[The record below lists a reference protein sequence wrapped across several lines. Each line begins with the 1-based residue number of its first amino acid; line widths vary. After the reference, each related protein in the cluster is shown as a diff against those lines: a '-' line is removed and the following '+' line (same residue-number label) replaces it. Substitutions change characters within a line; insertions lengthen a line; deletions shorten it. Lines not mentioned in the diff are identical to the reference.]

1 MRFRQHERT
10 ARQSTLRLLALFAL
24 VVLGLLL
31 AVNAVLALIYW
42 LTFPF
47 ARGFPT
53 LFFETNTALVLLF
66 VLGGCWIETVRLG
79 EGGAHVA
86 RLAGGRAAQV
96 SAGGE
101 LGSLERRFAN
111 VVQEMAIASGHSGG
125 AAGAPAAWVLPRD
138 DAINAFAAGWGADD
152 AVVAVTRGAL
162 ERLTRAELQGVVAH
176 EFSHLVHGDTRLNMR
191 LVGLVWGLQMI
202 WGLGLSLWEPDDRG
216 RRGLG
221 ALFGLGLMAVGSLGW
236 AAGRLLQAA
245 VSRQREFLADASAV
259 KYTRLVD
266 GLGGALRKVA
276 DQQLNGRAALQS
288 SHAASLAHLLLA
300 HRGAGAG
307 WRALWHTHPPL
318 AERLRRLYGREVLPL
333 AAGIEPV
340 DADEI
345 EPVMQQ
351 AASGLARGGGGSGVG
366 AGAGRA
372 GVGPVAKRPHA
383 AAAAVAAAATVELTS
398 APEAERH
405 DPLQVPASFDER
417 ARELDALARIER
429 WHGPGEWQAAMLALA
444 LDAGAADPTAGWAAW
459 RIATADLT
467 VAATVGAEM
476 TVLGAAARRQVFAS
490 LVVRARSATAAQRRA
505 MHGALQR
512 RWAQLPQRPPAQWRA
527 LALALLLSDARRAPA
542 SVGSAG
548 ALARHAAAAHA
559 ATALLAHALGASA
572 EASQAWQQ
580 RATQALE
587 VFGAAAPRGPAL
599 GLAPAW
605 QYRLLYAALRVRH
618 ISPMQ
623 RPLLLRAWLQA
634 AERSGL
640 GHHHGTG
647 DALHL
652 ACLLLE
658 VPVPAALRLS
668 S

>member
-24 VVLGLLL
+24 VVVGLLL

-47 ARGFPT
+47 ARSFPT
-53 LFFETNTALVLLF
+53 LFFETNSALVLLF

-96 SAGGE
+96 TAGGE
-101 LGSLERRFAN
+101 LGGLERRFAN

-202 WGLGLSLWEPDDRG
+202 WGLGLSLWEPDERG

-333 AAGIEPV
+333 AAGVEPV
-340 DADEI
+340 DADDI
-345 EPVMQQ
+345 EPAMQL
-351 AASGLARGGGGSGVG
+351 ATSGLARGGGGPGVG

-372 GVGPVAKRPHA
+372 GVGPVGKGPHA
-383 AAAAVAAAATVELTS
+383 AAAAAATAELTS
-398 APEAERH
+398 PPEAERH
-405 DPLQVPASFDER
+405 DPLQVPTSFDDR

-429 WHGPGEWQAAMLALA
+429 WHGPGEWQAAMLALT
-444 LDAGAADPTAGWAAW
+444 LDAEAADPTAGWAAW
-459 RIATADLT
+459 RIATADLP
-467 VAATVGAEM
+467 VAAAVEAEM
-476 TVLGAAARRQVFAS
+476 AALGAAARRQVFAT
-490 LVVRARSATAAQRRA
+490 LVERARSATAPQRRA

-512 RWAQLPQRPPAQWRA
+512 RWARLPQRPTAQWRA

-559 ATALLAHALGASA
+559 ATALLAQVLGASA
-572 EASQAWQQ
+572 EACQAWQQ
-580 RATQALE
+580 RAAQALE
-587 VFGAAAPRGPAL
+587 ALGAAAPRGPAL

-605 QYRLLYAALRVRH
+605 QHRLLYPALRVRH

-634 AERSGL
+634 AELSGL

>member
-10 ARQSTLRLLALFAL
+10 ARHSTLRLLALFAL
-24 VVLGLLL
+24 VVAGLLL

-47 ARGFPT
+47 ARGFPA
-53 LFFETNTALVLLF
+53 LFFETNTVLVLLF
-66 VLGGCWIETVRLG
+66 VLGGCWIETLRLR

-86 RLAGGRAAQV
+86 RLAGGRVAQV

-101 LGSLERRFAN
+101 LGGLERRFAN
-111 VVQEMAIASGHSGG
+111 VVQEMAIASGHTDGP
-125 AAGAPAAWVLPRD
+125 AGAPAAWVLPKD
-138 DAINAFAAGWGADD
+138 DAINAFAAGWGPND

-202 WGLGLSLWEPDDRG
+202 WGLGLSLWEPDERG
-216 RRGLG
+216 RRGAG
-221 ALFGLGLMAVGSLGW
+221 TLFGLGLMAVGSLGW

-245 VSRQREFLADASAV
+245 VSRQREYLADASAV

-276 DQQLNGRAALQS
+276 DQQLHGRAGLQS

-300 HRGAGAG
+300 HRGAGSG

-333 AAGIEPV
+333 AAGVEPV
-340 DADEI
+340 DADADAV
-345 EPVMQQ
+345 EPWVQ
-351 AASGLARGGGGSGVG
+351 LIG
-366 AGAGRA
+366 AGPAG
-372 GVGPVAKRPHA
+372 
-383 AAAAVAAAATVELTS
+383 AAAVAGVRARTGAAVNASAKPAAAETA

-405 DPLQVPASFDER
+405 DPLQVPSSFDDR
-417 ARELDALARIER
+417 ARELEALARIER

-444 LDAGAADPTAGWAAW
+444 LDPEAADPVPGWAAW
-459 RIATADLT
+459 RAATADLS
-467 VAATVGAEM
+467 VAPAVEAEM
-476 TVLGAAARRQVFAS
+476 AVLGAAARRQVFTV
-490 LVVRARSATAAQRRA
+490 LVERARGGTAAHRRA
-505 MHGALQR
+505 MRGALQR
-512 RWAQLPQRPPAQWRA
+512 RWAHLPQHPAAEWRA
-527 LALALLLSDARRAPA
+527 LALALLLSDTRRAPA
-542 SVGSAG
+542 RVGPAG
-548 ALARHAAAAHA
+548 ALGQQAAAAHA
-559 ATALLAHALGASA
+559 ATAMLAQVLGASA
-572 EASQAWQQ
+572 KARQAWLNS
-580 RATQALE
+580 AVQALE
-587 VFGAAAPRGPAL
+587 GFGAPPQRGPAL

-605 QYRLLYAALRVRH
+605 QQRALHPALRVRRLA
-618 ISPMQ
+618 PMQ
-623 RPLLLRAWLQA
+623 RPLLLRAWLLA

-640 GHHHGTG
+640 AKHHSTG

-658 VPVPAALRLS
+658 LPVPAALLLNS
-668 S
+668 